1 MLNVESQGPVL
12 KVTLN
17 RPEVRNAF
25 NSELISSL
33 TQAFRSMD
41 ESVRAV
47 VLRGEGKAFCA
58 GGDLNW
64 MREAATYTKEQNRDD
79 ALRLA
84 ELFEA
89 MIACPAVIIAQIH
102 GAAFG
107 GGTGLVAC
115 ADVAVAAHGT
125 KFSFSEVRLG
135 LVPATISP
143 HVITKIGSG
152 HARALF
158 TTGEV
163 FETEKALQIG
173 LIHDTCE
180 ESELAEMVRAK
191 VNDVL
196 RNGPRSVARSK
207 QLALEDRLEKEAA
220 AQLLAEVRAGD
231 EAQAGIAAFLDK
243 QAAPYATQWED
254 Q

>member
-17 RPEVRNAF
+17 RPDVRNAF

-64 MREAATYTKEQNRDD
+64 MREAATYTREQNRDD

-89 MIACPAVIIAQIH
+89 MIACPAVIVAQIH

-163 FETEKALQIG
+163 FETEKALRIG
-173 LIHDTCE
+173 LIHDSCE
-180 ESELAEMVRAK
+180 ESALSDVVKAK

-207 QLALEDRLEKEAA
+207 QLALEDRLEKQAA

-243 QAAPYATQWED
+243 QAAPYVTQWED

>member
-17 RPEVRNAF
+17 RPDVRNAF

-47 VLRGEGKAFCA
+47 VLRGGGKAFCA

-84 ELFEA
+84 ELFDA
-89 MIACPAVIIAQIH
+89 MIACPAVIVAQIH

-163 FETEKALQIG
+163 FETEKALRIG
-173 LIHDTCE
+173 LIHDSCE
-180 ESELAEMVRAK
+180 ESALSDVVKAK

-207 QLALEDRLEKEAA
+207 QLAIEDRLEKQAA

-243 QAAPYATQWED
+243 QAAPYVTQWED

>member
-17 RPEVRNAF
+17 RPDVRNAF

-89 MIACPAVIIAQIH
+89 VIACPAVIVAQIH

-125 KFSFSEVRLG
+125 RFSFSEVRLG

-163 FETEKALQIG
+163 FETEKALRIG
-173 LIHDTCE
+173 LIHDSCD
-180 ESELAEMVRAK
+180 ESALSDVVKAK

-207 QLALEDRLEKEAA
+207 QLALEDRLEKQAA

-231 EAQAGIAAFLDK
+231 EAQAGVAAFLDK
-243 QAAPYATQWED
+243 QSAPYVTQWED

>member
-12 KVTLN
+12 KLTLN
-17 RPEVRNAF
+17 RPDVRNAF
-25 NSELISSL
+25 NGELISAL
-33 TQAFRSMD
+33 TQAFRGMD
-41 ESVRAV
+41 ESIRAV

-89 MIACPAVIIAQIH
+89 MVSCPAVIVAQIH

-115 ADVAVAAHGT
+115 SDVAVAAQGT

-163 FETEKALQIG
+163 FDAEKALRIG
-173 LIHDTCE
+173 LIHEACD
-180 ESELAEMVRAK
+180 ESQLGEMVRAK

-207 QLALEDRLEKEAA
+207 QLALEATLEKQAA
-220 AQLLAEVRAGD
+220 ANLLAEVRAGE
-231 EAQAGIAAFLDK
+231 EARAGIAAFLDK
-243 QAAPYATQWED
+243 QPAPYATQWEA

>member
-33 TQAFRSMD
+33 THAFRSMD

-89 MIACPAVIIAQIH
+89 MIACPAVIVAQIQ

-115 ADVAVAAHGT
+115 ADVAVATHGT

-163 FETEKALQIG
+163 FEAEKALRIG
-173 LIHDTCE
+173 LIHDSCE
-180 ESELAEMVRAK
+180 ESALSDLVKAK

-207 QLALEDRLEKEAA
+207 QLALEDRLEKQAA

-231 EAQAGIAAFLDK
+231 EAKAGIAAFLDK
-243 QAAPYATQWED
+243 QAAPYVTLWED

>member
-17 RPEVRNAF
+17 RAEVRNAF

-84 ELFEA
+84 ELFDA
-89 MIACPAVIIAQIH
+89 MIACPAVIVAQIH

-152 HARALF
+152 HARAVF

-163 FETEKALQIG
+163 FETEKALRIG
-173 LIHDTCE
+173 LIHDSCD
-180 ESELAEMVRAK
+180 ESALSDVVKAK

-207 QLALEDRLEKEAA
+207 QLALEDRLEKQAA

-231 EAQAGIAAFLDK
+231 EAQAGIAAFLEK
-243 QAAPYATQWED
+243 QAAPYVTQWED

>member
-1 MLNVESQGPVL
+1 MLNVDSQGPVL

-163 FETEKALQIG
+163 FETEKALRIG

-180 ESELAEMVRAK
+180 ESELAEMVRTK

-207 QLALEDRLEKEAA
+207 QLALEDRLEKQAA
-220 AQLLAEVRAGD
+220 AQLLAEIRAGD

>member
-33 TQAFRSMD
+33 TLAFRSMD

-89 MIACPAVIIAQIH
+89 MIACPAVIVAQIH

-163 FETEKALQIG
+163 FETEKALRIG
-173 LIHDTCE
+173 LIHDSCE
-180 ESELAEMVRAK
+180 ESALSDVVKAK

-207 QLALEDRLEKEAA
+207 QLAIEDRLEKQAA

-243 QAAPYATQWED
+243 QAAPYVTQWED